1 MSEKLK
7 FKINLPENKVLIF
20 IYAGIILMMTILNG
34 TNKTKVEAY
43 FPNTTKNLLKS
54 EKRNMG
60 NNLNKEDI
68 LRQTI
73 NILYSEPKN
82 KKLSAFQVANTDIK
96 KIYLNDNK
104 TVTIDFSSQYKNLPD
119 ELFFRSALVW
129 TLTDL
134 DFVDNVKILVDGHEL
149 QKIDGTPMDLLN
161 RKNIIINPE
170 ISYEKTDSQIV
181 KLYFRKGN
189 KLYSQDR
196 LINIDLNQLIEKYV
210 LEQIILGP
218 IGADLSPTVPSDTK
232 IYDVKT
238 DKDICYVSLSEE
250 FANKNNDDENQKF
263 ALYSIVNSLTE
274 LKNINK
280 VQFLID
286 SEKANQLKW
295 LNKPIERNE
304 KIIYR
309 DKK

>member
-1 MSEKLK
+1 MYNVRKRRVL
-7 FKINLPENKVLIF
+7 FKMKKALIF
-20 IYAGIILMMTILNG
+20 ICAGIILMFSILNEK
-34 TNKTKVEAY
+34 NKIKVEAY
-43 FPNTTKNLLKS
+43 FPNAAKNLLKS
-54 EKRNMG
+54 EKRNIG
-60 NNLNKEDI
+60 NNLDKENI

-73 NILYSEPKN
+73 EILFSEPKN
-82 KKLSAFQVANTDIK
+82 KKLSAFQVANVDVK
-96 KIYLNDNK
+96 KIYLNDK
-104 TVTIDFSSQYKNLPD
+104 TVTIDFSPQYKNLPD

-134 DFVDNVKILVDGHEL
+134 DFVDNVKIFVDGQEL
-149 QKIDGTPMDLLN
+149 QKIDGTPIGILN
-161 RKNIIINPE
+161 RSNIVINPE
-170 ISYEKTDSQIV
+170 ISDEKTDSQIV

-189 KLYSQDR
+189 KLYAQDR
-196 LINIDLNQLIEKYV
+196 LINIDLNQPIEKYI

-218 IGADLSPTVPSDTK
+218 SSSDLLATVSPDTK
-232 IYDVKT
+232 ICDVKT
-238 DKDICYVSLSEE
+238 DKDICYVSLSGG
-250 FANKNNDDENQKF
+250 FTNKNNDNDNQKF

-280 VQFLID
+280 VQFLIE
-286 SEKANQLKW
+286 SEKTNQSKW

>member
-1 MSEKLK
+1 MKK
-7 FKINLPENKVLIF
+7 ALIF
-20 IYAGIILMMTILNG
+20 ICAGIILMFSILNEK
-34 TNKTKVEAY
+34 NKIKVEAY
-43 FPNTTKNLLKS
+43 FPNAAKNLLKS
-54 EKRNMG
+54 EKRNIS
-60 NNLNKEDI
+60 NNLDKENI

-73 NILYSEPKN
+73 EILFSEPKN
-82 KKLSAFQVANTDIK
+82 KKLSAFQVANVDVK
-96 KIYLNDNK
+96 KIYLNDK
-104 TVTIDFSSQYKNLPD
+104 TVTIDFSPQYKNLPD

-134 DFVDNVKILVDGHEL
+134 DFVDNVKIFVDGQEL
-149 QKIDGTPMDLLN
+149 QKIDGTPIGILN
-161 RKNIIINPE
+161 RSNIVINPE
-170 ISYEKTDSQIV
+170 ISDEKTDSQIV

-189 KLYSQDR
+189 KLYAQDR
-196 LINIDLNQLIEKYV
+196 LINIDLNQPIEKYI

-218 IGADLSPTVPSDTK
+218 SSSDLLATVSPDTK
-232 IYDVKT
+232 ICDVKT
-238 DKDICYVSLSEE
+238 DKDICYVSLSGG
-250 FANKNNDDENQKF
+250 FTNKNNDNDNQKF

-280 VQFLID
+280 VQFLIE
-286 SEKANQLKW
+286 SEKTNQSKW

>member
-1 MSEKLK
+1 MKK
-7 FKINLPENKVLIF
+7 ALIF
-20 IYAGIILMMTILNG
+20 ICAGIILMFSILNEK
-34 TNKTKVEAY
+34 NKIKVEAY
-43 FPNTTKNLLKS
+43 FPNAAKNLLKS
-54 EKRNMG
+54 EKRNIS
-60 NNLNKEDI
+60 NNLDKENI

-73 NILYSEPKN
+73 EILFSEPKN
-82 KKLSAFQVANTDIK
+82 KKLSAFQLANVDVK
-96 KIYLNDNK
+96 KIYLNDK

-119 ELFFRSALVW
+119 ELFFRSAIVW

-134 DFVDNVKILVDGHEL
+134 DFVDNVKIFVDGQEL
-149 QKIDGTPMDLLN
+149 QKIDGTPIGILN
-161 RKNIIINPE
+161 RSNIVINPE
-170 ISYEKTDSQIV
+170 ISDEKTDSQIV

-189 KLYSQDR
+189 KLYAQDR
-196 LINIDLNQLIEKYV
+196 LINIDLNQPIEKYI

-218 IGADLSPTVPSDTK
+218 SSSDLLATVSPDTK
-232 IYDVKT
+232 ICDVKT
-238 DKDICYVSLSEE
+238 DKDICYVSLSGG
-250 FANKNNDDENQKF
+250 FTNKNNDNDNQKF

-280 VQFLID
+280 VQFLIE
-286 SEKANQLKW
+286 SEKTNQSKW